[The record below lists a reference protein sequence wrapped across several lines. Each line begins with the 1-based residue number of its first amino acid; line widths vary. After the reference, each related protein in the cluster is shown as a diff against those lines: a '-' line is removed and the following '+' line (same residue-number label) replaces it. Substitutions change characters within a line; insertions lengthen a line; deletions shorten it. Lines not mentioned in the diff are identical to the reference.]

1 MHIEKVVQFKQKSSK
16 QYNTN
21 NSFNF
26 DILLEIKMKSKL
38 KNFHLNPTFCLK

>member
-26 DILLEIKMKSKL
+26 DILLQNKNEVKIKKL
-38 KNFHLNPTFCLK
+38 SS